1 MLRVFVQSRLG
12 NIVLAAIGVIYAVAS
27 LAVLVW
33 LVIDVWQAS
42 TMFDHLIQLALLASA
57 TCGVWFLLNAKE
69 NLGLRWG
76 YTSPLVEKDDRQ
88 ANFDL
93 TNAEQLF
100 AGQDGNSRALYE
112 PYYKGWEPRLGFAY
126 RKGEKW
132 VFRGGRALCMR
143 RGLLAVIVEAGVRG

>member
-76 YTSPLVEKDDRQ
+76 GRQ
-88 ANFDL
+88 
-93 TNAEQLF
+93 TT
-100 AGQDGNSRALYE
+100 DGMTKPASVQR
-112 PYYKGWEPRLGFAY
+112 
-126 RKGEKW
+126 
-132 VFRGGRALCMR
+132 
-143 RGLLAVIVEAGVRG
+143 